1 MMAAW
6 RQRWIPWLLAWAG
19 LALAGA
25 VLIVRID
32 IAQRRELFQSN
43 ALIAHRQLSQ
53 RAVQHDAILATLAL
67 MSDRPAGSAAAGG
80 PHPEQRLPG
89 FYPQVLSALRRERGE
104 RWPDPGLQ
112 TAEDAS
118 RAARRPALGPVDAG
132 RGQYSLVL
140 AGEPVSF
147 ALRIDIVRMVPWS
160 EWPLVREGP
169 VRATLRHLADTI
181 ELQPGQPAATQ
192 PAGLTEGFVF
202 ARPLDAQSQPFEL
215 RFSLAVGPSQ
225 WPWGWLFAW
234 SFLAALAV
242 IALAAWRHARRERR
256 RAEEWLRI
264 GRVARLNTLGE
275 LAGGIAHELNQPL
288 AAVLAST
295 RAAERILAEDQ
306 PETATARQAM
316 TQAANQARRAADV
329 VARLRRLC
337 EAPDQSQ
344 PRQAVRLETT
354 VRAVLD
360 LLEPELRRRGIDTV
374 VSGQAP
380 PVMADPVALEQIVHN
395 LLGNAMQALE
405 ETRAGERRVQID
417 VTAGDGRGTLSVRDN
432 GPGMTPEVLQHVF
445 EPFFT
450 TRQGGL
456 GLGLSLCE
464 TLAQTMDGTLTAHHA
479 APRGAEFRLSLPLA
493 KGAA

>member
-1 MMAAW
+1 MTAAW
-6 RQRWIPWLLAWAG
+6 RQRWIPWFFAWAG
-19 LALAGA
+19 LVLAGA

-43 ALIAHRQLSQ
+43 ALTAHRQLSQ

-67 MSDRPAGSAAAGG
+67 MSDRSAGGAPAGGL
-80 PHPEQRLPG
+80 HPEQRLPG
-89 FYPQVLSALRRERGE
+89 FYPQVLSALRRERDE
-104 RWPDPGLQ
+104 RWPDPALQ
-112 TAEDAS
+112 SAEDAS

-132 RGQYSLVL
+132 RGQYYLVL

-147 ALRIDIVRMVPWS
+147 ALRIDVARMVPWS
-160 EWPLVREGP
+160 EWPLAHAGP
-169 VRATLRHLADTI
+169 ARATLRYLADTI
-181 ELQPGQPAATQ
+181 ELQPGQPAASQ
-192 PAGLTEGFVF
+192 PAGLTGGFVF
-202 ARPLDAQSQPFEL
+202 AKPLAAPSQPFEL
-215 RFSLAVGPSQ
+215 RFSQAVGPSQ

-234 SFLAALAV
+234 ALSTALAV
-242 IALAAWRHARRERR
+242 TALAAWRHGRRERR
-256 RAEEWLRI
+256 RAEELLRI

-316 TQAANQARRAADV
+316 TQAATQARRAADV

-337 EAPDQSQ
+337 EAPDKAQ

-354 VRAVLD
+354 VRGMLD
-360 LLEPELRRRGIDTV
+360 LLEPELRRRGIDAAL
-374 VSGQAP
+374 SGQAP

-405 ETRAGERRVQID
+405 ETRAGERRLRID
-417 VTAGDGRGTLSVRDN
+417 VAAGDGRGTLSVCDN
-432 GPGMTPEVLQHVF
+432 GPGMSAEVLQHVF

-464 TLAQTMDGTLTAHHA
+464 TLAQSMEGTLTAQNA

-493 KGAA
+493 KAAA